1 MIRLVIAEDHNALID
16 GVKLLLEKEDD
27 IQFVGYANDGEKL
40 CDLVKRK
47 RPDIVITDIRMPVM
61 DGITATRN
69 ILKLLP
75 GTRVIAFTMF
85 DQDEA
90 IQQML
95 EAGAKG
101 YILKNSS
108 LQELLK
114 AIRTVYSGENYFDAG
129 IQMPGQLLNTK
140 QKGLLSKRQIEILK
154 LVALGKTNQEI
165 ADQLFIGKTTV
176 ETHRKNM
183 IRILNLKGAGEL
195 LRYALESKYDFK
207 N

>member
-1 MIRLVIAEDHNALID
+1 MIRLVIAEDHNSLID
-16 GVKLLLEKEDD
+16 GLKYFLKEEKD
-27 IQFVGYANDGEKL
+27 IQFVGYANNGKEL
-40 CDLVKRK
+40 CELVKKK
-47 RPDIVITDIRMPVM
+47 RPDVVVTDIRMPLM
-61 DGITATRN
+61 DGITATQV
-69 ILKLLP
+69 ILKTDP
-75 GTRVIAFTMF
+75 VIKVIAFTMF

-90 IQQML
+90 VHQML

-108 LQELLK
+108 LSELLL
-114 AIRTVYSGENYFDAG
+114 AIRTVYKGGTYYDPG
-129 IQMPGQLLNTK
+129 IVLPSADNAAK
-140 QKGLLSKRQIEILK
+140 SKNVLSRRQIEILK

-195 LRYALESKYDFK
+195 LRYALESKYKF
-207 N
+207 

>member
-1 MIRLVIAEDHNALID
+1 
-16 GVKLLLEKEDD
+16 
-27 IQFVGYANDGEKL
+27 
-40 CDLVKRK
+40 
-47 RPDIVITDIRMPVM
+47 
-61 DGITATRN
+61 
-69 ILKLLP
+69 
-75 GTRVIAFTMF
+75 MF

-90 IQQML
+90 VRQML

-101 YILKNSS
+101 YILKNSN
-108 LQELLK
+108 LQQLLL
-114 AIRTVYSGENYFDAG
+114 AIRTVFDGGTYYDPG
-129 IQMPGQLLNTK
+129 IQIPGQVADTK
-140 QKGLLSKRQIEILK
+140 SKGLLSKRQIEILK